1 MHSEGG
7 IEKGGPFTM
16 KILLGLVLFLF
27 CTNLASAAGER
38 SAKEQTKGIEV
49 IGNPQTEH
57 HLEGGTLGEY
67 VSEKPEEQAAS
78 EEETE
83 NKVLAPIAKPVVTVI
98 EGVETVVEPALER
111 KEIKDKKGKTQAIVD
126 PKAGKVK
133 IPF

>member
-1 MHSEGG
+1 MWV
-7 IEKGGPFTM
+7 FA
-16 KILLGLVLFLF
+16 V
-27 CTNLASAAGER
+27 SAAAEE
-38 SAKEQTKGIEV
+38 KTKGIEV

-67 VSEKPEEQAAS
+67 VSEKPEGQTAS

-83 NKVLAPIAKPVVTVI
+83 NKVLAPVAKPVVTVI
-98 EGVETVVEPALER
+98 EGVQAAVEPVLKK
-111 KEIKDKKGKTQAIVD
+111 KEIKNKEGKTQAIVD

>member
-7 IEKGGPFTM
+7 IEKGGIFTM
-16 KILLGLVLFLF
+16 KIVLGFVLFLF
-27 CTNLASAAGER
+27 CASFVSAAEEKTR
-38 SAKEQTKGIEV
+38 GIEV
-49 IGNPQTEH
+49 IDNPQTEH

-67 VSEKPEEQAAS
+67 VSEKPEGQAAS

-98 EGVETVVEPALER
+98 EGVETVVEPVLEK